1 MMYLPV
7 WINEKKENLR
17 DVMRACGNKGVQQIV
32 TAIDSELPASE
43 FFDEGEITL
52 RLHDKGDSG
61 RLFKIPEW

>member
-1 MMYLPV
+1 
-7 WINEKKENLR
+7 
-17 DVMRACGNKGVQQIV
+17 MRACGNKGVQQIV